1 MEGWSLGSLYASSV
15 VPVPK
20 RICLLIP
27 VTVSLPNGPLNTQVM
42 IDSGAARSFI
52 DRSFLEN
59 NNIPMRSLPEP
70 VNLTMGDGTPS
81 AAGPV
86 LHEAPVHLTIATH
99 HHEEIVLKVTKLG
112 QYPIILGMDWLW
124 THNPAI
130 NWKNHVVSFH
140 SDFCNTF
147 CVHHNPLTQALLS
160 CSVLDPA
167 PEPTLEE
174 YQLCQLAFAS
184 VSCPSED
191 HHNQHPHLFSDS
203 APIHLSTMHTSAT
216 TTAEPNLTL
225 HNLETAAPVII
236 PEEYQDFAALFKDKE
251 LGTLPP
257 RRSFDH
263 AIPIEP
269 GAKVPFGPLYTL
281 SQKELEALKEYI
293 AENLAKGFIR
303 KSQSPAGAPVLFTP
317 KKDNKLR
324 LCVDYRGLNKIT
336 IKNRCPL
343 PLITETLDQLREAS
357 TFTKLDLKGAYNLV
371 RIAEGDEWK
380 TAFRTRYGHF
390 EYLVMP
396 FGLTNAPATFQA
408 FLNDVL
414 REHLDNFVVIYL
426 DDILIYSRDARDHV
440 QHVRMVL
447 SKLQAADLQ
456 VNLDKCVFHA
466 SEVEFLGYV
475 ISHNG
480 IRMDS
485 SKVQAVLEWP
495 TPASVRDI
503 QVFLGFANFYR
514 RFIQNFSKVVAPIT
528 RLLKKDVP
536 FVWDDAAQKA
546 FDSLRTA
553 FTTEPVLAHFNPDLP
568 CVLEPDASKTALGAV
583 CSQPDAKGVLHPL
596 GFYSRSLTPPERNYH
611 VHDTELLAA
620 IEGLEHWRHFFAYSN
635 FPATILTDHK
645 NLEHFSEKRPLSER
659 QVRYSERL
667 SKFNP
672 QLVYR
677 PGVQN
682 GAADALSRMHIAV
695 DSPEE
700 GEGSVPQAL
709 LPMPLKFEDVAFLAP
724 STSVPLQPV
733 LVTVQLQTD
742 APDGIVNRIRDA
754 YPSDE
759 STQTL
764 IDDLSR
770 DPDAHVDHALDQGL
784 LFYKGLL
791 LVPGDN
797 DIKRD
802 ILTHCH
808 DDPAAG
814 HFGLQKTFELVN
826 RTFYW
831 SGMRQFVKMFVTTC
845 DTCQRN
851 KSPRHKPYGL
861 LQSLPIP
868 ETPWSSISMDFITQ
882 LPPSNG
888 FTSIL
893 VFVDRL
899 TKMAH
904 FVPTHDEV
912 DANETMTLFL
922 EHVVRAH
929 GLPDDIVSDRGTTFT
944 AQFTQA
950 FMSALQVK
958 QNLSTAFHPQTDGQT
973 ERTNATLEQYLRC
986 FLNYQQ
992 DNWAQLLPLAEFA
1005 YNNTVHTSTNQT
1017 PFFALHGY
1025 HPRFSIHVPRVAR
1038 NSPEANRRIQLLKDI
1053 QADLKF
1059 HITAAQETQAR
1070 YYNQHVQ
1077 APPDFVPGDKV
1088 WLLRRNIKTSR
1099 PSDKLDYRR
1108 LGPFKIVAPVGTRS
1122 FRLDLPASMSRIHPV
1137 FHVSLLEPFHAN
1149 TISGRQAPPPP
1160 PIEVEGQ
1167 IEYEVEAILD
1177 SRWRYRK
1184 LQYFVDWK
1192 DCTPDERT
1200 WEPADHVAHCDELI
1214 AEFHRRFPTKP
1225 GPVPVAP
1232 GGRS

>member
-1 MEGWSLGSLYASSV
+1 MEDWSLGSLYASSA
-15 VPVPK
+15 VPESR

-27 VTVSLPNGPLNTQVM
+27 ATVSLPNGPLHTQVM

-52 DRSFLEN
+52 DRTFLERHK
-59 NNIPMRSLPEP
+59 IPIQDLPKP
-70 VNLTMGDGTPS
+70 VNLTMGDGSPS

-86 LHEAPVHLTIATH
+86 LHEAPVRLTIAAH
-99 HHEEIVLKVTKLG
+99 HHEDILLKVTKLG
-112 QYPIILGMDWLW
+112 QYSIILGIDWLA

-130 NWKNHVVSFH
+130 NWKAHVVSFH
-140 SDFCNTF
+140 SDFCNTT
-147 CVHHNPLTQALLS
+147 CVHHDPLTEALLS
-160 CSVLDPA
+160 CSILDPA

-174 YQLCQLAFAS
+174 YELCQLAFTS
-184 VSCPSED
+184 VSCPSE
-191 HHNQHPHLFSDS
+191 PS
-203 APIHLSTMHTSAT
+203 
-216 TTAEPNLTL
+216 LTL
-225 HNLETAAPVII
+225 HNIDAATPVAI

-251 LGTLPP
+251 PGVLPP
-257 RRSFDH
+257 RRAFDH
-263 AIPIEP
+263 AIPLEP
-269 GAKVPFGPLYTL
+269 GSKVPFGPLYTL

-293 AENLAKGFIR
+293 EENLAKGFIR
-303 KSQSPAGAPVLFTP
+303 KSESPAGAPVLFTP
-317 KKDNKLR
+317 KKDTKLR

-343 PLITETLDQLREAS
+343 PLITETLDQLREARI
-357 TFTKLDLKGAYNLV
+357 FTKLDLKGAYNLV

-414 REHLDNFVVIYL
+414 RQHLDNFVVIYL

-440 QHVRMVL
+440 RHVRLVL
-447 SKLQAADLQ
+447 AKLHAAELQ
-456 VNLDKCVFHA
+456 VNLEKCVFHA
-466 SEVEFLGYV
+466 TEVEFLGYV
-475 ISHNG
+475 ISRNG

-536 FVWDDAAQKA
+536 FVWDDAAHTA
-546 FDSLRTA
+546 FARLRNA
-553 FTTEPVLAHFNPDLP
+553 FTTEPTLGHFNPDLP

-620 IEGLEHWRHFFAYSN
+620 IEGLEHWRHFFAYSK

-645 NLEHFSEKRPLSER
+645 NLEHFAEKRPLSER

-682 GAADALSRMHIAV
+682 GAADALSRMHTTA

-700 GEGSVPQAL
+700 GEGSTPLAL
-709 LPMPLKFEDVAFLAP
+709 LPKPKVLQDVDFLSPLTTV
-724 STSVPLQPV
+724 SLQPV
-733 LVTVQLQTD
+733 QLTVPLQTD
-742 APDGIVNRIRDA
+742 APDDIVHRIQA
-754 YPSDE
+754 SYKQDE
-759 STQTL
+759 LTQTL
-764 IDDLSR
+764 VDDLTR
-770 DPDAHVDHALDQGL
+770 DPAAHTDYALDQQL
-784 LFYKGLL
+784 LFHKGLL
-791 LVPGDN
+791 LVPDDD
-797 DIKRD
+797 DIRRD
-802 ILTHCH
+802 ILAHCH

-831 SGMRQFVKMFVTTC
+831 PGMRQFVKTFVSSC

-868 ETPWSSISMDFITQ
+868 ETPWSSISMDFIVQ

-904 FVPTHDEV
+904 FAPTHDEV
-912 DANETMTLFL
+912 DAAGTVALFL
-922 EHVVRAH
+922 DHVVRTH

-950 FMSALQVK
+950 CMDALRVK

-992 DNWAQLLPLAEFA
+992 DDWSQLLPLAEFA
-1005 YNNTVHTSTNQT
+1005 YNNTVHSSTNQT
-1017 PFFALHGY
+1017 PFFALYGY
-1025 HPRFSIHVPRVAR
+1025 HPRFSIHIPRVAR
-1038 NSPEANRRIQLLKDI
+1038 HSPEAGKRLQLLQDI

-1059 HITAAQETQAR
+1059 HIGVAQESQAR

-1077 APPDFVPGDKV
+1077 SPPDFAPGDKV

-1099 PSDKLDYRR
+1099 PSEKLDYRK

-1122 FRLDLPASMSRIHPV
+1122 FRLDLPAAMSRIHPV
-1137 FHVSLLEPFHAN
+1137 FHVSLLESFRAN
-1149 TISGRQAPPPP
+1149 TIPGRYAPPPP

-1167 IEYEVEAILD
+1167 IEYEVETILD
-1177 SRWRYRK
+1177 SRWRHRK
-1184 LQYFVDWK
+1184 LQYYVDWK

-1200 WEPADHVAHCDELI
+1200 WEPVDHLAHCDELI

-1225 GPVPVAP
+1225 GPLPVAP
-1232 GGRS
+1232 GARS

>member
-1 MEGWSLGSLYASSV
+1 
-15 VPVPK
+15 
-20 RICLLIP
+20 
-27 VTVSLPNGPLNTQVM
+27 M

-52 DRSFLEN
+52 DRTFLAN
-59 NNIPMRSLPEP
+59 HNIPMRRLPEP

-86 LHEAPVHLTIATH
+86 LHEAPVRLTIAAH
-99 HHEEIVLKVTKLG
+99 HHEEIILKVTKLG
-112 QYPIILGMDWLW
+112 QYPIILGMDWLS

-130 NWKNHVVSFH
+130 NWKEHIVSFQ
-140 SDFCNTF
+140 SDLCNTT
-147 CVHHNPLTQALLS
+147 CVHHDPLTQALLS

-174 YQLCQLAFAS
+174 YQLCQLALAS
-184 VSCPSED
+184 VSCPSGN
-191 HHNQHPHLFSDS
+191 HHDQYPLLFSDS
-203 APIHLSTMHTSAT
+203 APIHLSTMHARTAT
-216 TTAEPNLTL
+216 TIEPSLTL
-225 HNLETAAPVII
+225 HNLDAASPVVI

-251 LGTLPP
+251 PGVLPP

-281 SQKELEALKEYI
+281 SQKELGALKEYI

-303 KSQSPAGAPVLFTP
+303 KSESPAGAPVLFTP
-317 KKDNKLR
+317 KKDTELR

-343 PLITETLDQLREAS
+343 PLITETLDQLREARI
-357 TFTKLDLKGAYNLV
+357 FTKLDLKGAYNLV

-426 DDILIYSRDARDHV
+426 DDILIYSRNVRDHI
-440 QHVRMVL
+440 QHVRLVL
-447 SKLQAADLQ
+447 AKLHAAELQ
-456 VNLDKCVFHA
+456 VNLKKCVFHA
-466 SEVEFLGYV
+466 TEVEFLGYV
-475 ISHNG
+475 ISRDG

-485 SKVQAVLEWP
+485 SKVQAVLAWP
-495 TPASVRDI
+495 TPVSVRNI
-503 QVFLGFANFYR
+503 QVFIGFANFYR
-514 RFIQNFSKVVAPIT
+514 RFIKNFSKLVGPIT
-528 RLLKKDVP
+528 RFLKKDVP
-536 FVWDDAAQKA
+536 FVWDDAAQTA
-546 FDSLRTA
+546 FVNFRKA
-553 FTTEPVLAHFNPDLP
+553 FTTKPVLGHFNPDLP
-568 CVLEPDASKTALGAV
+568 CILEPDASKAALGAV

-596 GFYSRSLTPPERNYH
+596 GFYSRSLTPAERNYH
-611 VHDTELLAA
+611 VHDTELLAV
-620 IEGLEHWRHFFAYSN
+620 IEGLEYWRHFFAYSK

-645 NLEHFSEKRPLSER
+645 NLEHFAEKRPLSER
-659 QVRYSERL
+659 QIRYSERL

-682 GAADALSRMHIAV
+682 GAADALSRMHTTT

-700 GEGSVPQAL
+700 GEGSTSLAL
-709 LPMPLKFEDVAFLAP
+709 LPKPMAVQDVEFLSP
-724 STSVPLQPV
+724 CTTVPLQPV
-733 LVTVQLQTD
+733 HLAVPLQTD
-742 APDGIVNRIRDA
+742 APDDIVHRIQAA
-754 YPSDE
+754 YKHDE
-759 STQTL
+759 LTQTL
-764 IDDLSR
+764 VDDLTR
-770 DPDAHVDHALDQGL
+770 DPDAHADYALDQDL
-784 LFYKGLL
+784 LFQKGLL
-791 LVPGDN
+791 LVPDDD
-797 DIKRD
+797 DIRRD
-802 ILTHCH
+802 ILVHCH

-814 HFGLQKTFELVN
+814 HFGLQKTFELVS
-826 RTFYW
+826 RSFYW
-831 SGMRQFVKMFVTTC
+831 SGMRQLVKKFVLSC

-868 ETPWSSISMDFITQ
+868 ETPWSSISMDFIVQ

-912 DANETMTLFL
+912 DAAGTVALFL
-922 EHVVRAH
+922 DHVVRAH

-944 AQFTQA
+944 AQFTRA
-950 FMSALQVK
+950 CMEALQVK

-992 DNWAQLLPLAEFA
+992 DNWSQLLPLAEFA
-1005 YNNTVHTSTNQT
+1005 YNNTVHSSTNQT
-1017 PFFALHGY
+1017 PFFALYGY

-1038 NSPEANRRIQLLKDI
+1038 HSPEAGKRIQFLQDV
-1053 QADLKF
+1053 QADLRF
-1059 HITAAQETQAR
+1059 HISAAQESQAR

-1077 APPDFVPGDKV
+1077 SPPDFAPGDRV
-1088 WLLRRNIKTSR
+1088 WLLRRHIKTSR
-1099 PSDKLDYRR
+1099 PSDKLDYRK
-1108 LGPFKIVAPVGTRS
+1108 LGPFKIIAPVGTRS

-1137 FHVSLLEPFHAN
+1137 FHVSLLEPFQDN
-1149 TISGRQAPPPP
+1149 TIPGRQAPPPP

-1167 IEYEVEAILD
+1167 IEYEVESVLD
-1177 SRWRYRK
+1177 SRWHYRK
-1184 LQYFVDWK
+1184 LQYYVDWK

-1200 WEPADHVAHCDELI
+1200 WEPADHLSHCNELI
-1214 AEFHRRFPTKP
+1214 TEFHRRFPTKP